1 MTVPCPARQ
10 SLWVL
15 QDVLELSTRVQAVV
29 RRSRSRLPWL
39 DRKSLSSTLLEVKKE
54 TSKECARRESS
65 RYTGTYLALRNAF
78 VEYPPNQLYR
88 QPPTTFLSF
97 AEIPRET
104 PSRVALTSIRC
115 NPGPI
120 PLKAPLQRQDC

>member
-29 RRSRSRLPWL
+29 RHSSSRLPWL

-54 TSKECARRESS
+54 TSKEVGRDAVGEIFLK
-65 RYTGTYLALRNAF
+65 YL
-78 VEYPPNQLYR
+78 
-88 QPPTTFLSF
+88 
-97 AEIPRET
+97 
-104 PSRVALTSIRC
+104 
-115 NPGPI
+115 
-120 PLKAPLQRQDC
+120 